1 MSGVAAIM
9 RLVWLLV
16 GFCWH
21 AKDCV
26 VDSGDRQS
34 VAERPGWNGY
44 FHFPLP
50 ISGVSLKRG
59 TSVEHLSCSC

>member
-1 MSGVAAIM
+1 MSGVVAIM
-9 RLVWLLV
+9 GLLWLLL

-26 VDSGDRQS
+26 VDSRDRQS

-50 ISGVSLKRG
+50 IAGVSLKRG
-59 TSVEHLSCSC
+59 PSVEQLSFSC

>member
-9 RLVWLLV
+9 GLVWLLL

-34 VAERPGWNGY
+34 VAERPGLNGY
-44 FHFPLP
+44 FNFPLR
-50 ISGVSLKRG
+50 IASVSLKRG
-59 TSVEHLSCSC
+59 TSVEQLPFSC